1 MLSNVIIDQYTQS
14 TNLPEAEAFEFL
26 VKNRRKILNELGK
39 PLFKEMILNY
49 RTYYKTDD
57 KQKIIDAYKT
67 LIMAKPIGHTSDM
80 AIGYNIIKY
89 VKIDQDNERDIID
102 FMYERLGSSLPQS
115 KKLTPTIKKHFVMSY
130 IENNVLIKKR
140 T

>member
-39 PLFKEMILNY
+39 QLFKEMVLNY

-67 LIMAKPIGHTSDM
+67 LIMKKPIGHTSDM

-89 VKIDQDNERDIID
+89 VEIDQDNERDIID
-102 FMYERLGSSLPQS
+102 FMYGRLGSSLPQS
-115 KKLTPTIKKHFVMSY
+115 NKLTPAIKKHFVMSY